1 MLQRRTD
8 LAIEAKSLWESST
21 QGKTQL
27 KGVVATD
34 QMREGFP
41 VTTVEILDDQGAAA
55 LGKPMGRYVTLS
67 LDGFLRREEGSFHRA
82 VKAISQEISLL
93 LPLDIKGSVLV
104 VGLGNG
110 AITPDA
116 IGSRAAAS
124 ILVTRHL
131 VDQVPEHFHHFR
143 PVSALTTGVLGTT
156 GVESGEMV
164 AALVKKIQPS
174 CVVAVDALASRSLDR
189 LCTTIQLSNT
199 GISPGSGI
207 GNSRPPLNQERLGVP
222 VLAVGVPT
230 VVDIATL
237 TLDVLEEVG
246 QGHID
251 PKNLAGVDN
260 NLLVTPKDIDTQ
272 VADMA
277 KVIGYGLSLALQPQL
292 TMDDLELFLS

>member
-8 LAIEAKSLWESST
+8 LAIEAKGLWESST

-27 KGVVATD
+27 KGVIATD
-34 QMREGFP
+34 QIREGFP
-41 VTTVEILDDQGAAA
+41 VTTVEILDQEGATA
-55 LGKPMGRYVTLS
+55 LGKPIGRYITLS
-67 LDGFLRREEGSFHRA
+67 LEGYLRREEHSFSKA
-82 VKAISQEISLL
+82 VQALAAEITLL
-93 LPLDIKGSVLV
+93 LPSGLGDSILV

-116 IGSRAAAS
+116 IGPRATES
-124 ILVTRHL
+124 TLITRHL
-131 VDQVPEHFHHFR
+131 VTQAPEHFRHFR
-143 PVSALTTGVLGTT
+143 PVSALATGVLGTT
-156 GVESGEMV
+156 GVESGELV
-164 AALVKKIQPS
+164 SALVEKIQPH

-189 LCTTIQLSNT
+189 LCSTIQLSNT

-207 GNSRPPLNQERLGVP
+207 GNGRPPLNEATLGIP
-222 VLAVGVPT
+222 VLAIGVPT

-251 PKNLAGVDN
+251 PAVLAGVDN

-277 KVIGYGLSLALQPQL
+277 KVIGYGLTLALQPQL